1 MPGISVPKNI
11 LAGALLAVAIFATP
25 ALAFE
30 HPAFANV
37 SYEVTSI
44 PVGAA
49 EFCASRPGECGVNP
63 HPVQT
68 MTLTDGR
75 WAELVT
81 INSNVNTAIT
91 PVSDQD
97 LYNVAE
103 YWTYP
108 ENGSGDC
115 EDIAL
120 EKRRDL
126 IRNGW
131 EPSTLLMTVAR
142 QANGE
147 GHAVLMVRTDRG
159 DLILD
164 NQDSTIKLWTETPY
178 HLLKRQ
184 SQTDSSKWVDIFDD
198 RPIIIAAR

>member
-11 LAGALLAVAIFATP
+11 LAGALLAVSIMSTP
-25 ALAFE
+25 AFAFD

-37 SYEVTSI
+37 SYEITSI

-63 HPVQT
+63 NPVET
-68 MTLTDGR
+68 MTLTNNR

-91 PVSDQD
+91 PVTDQD
-97 LYNVAE
+97 LYKVAE

-108 ENGSGDC
+108 ENGYGDC

-131 EPSTLLMTVAR
+131 GPSTLLMTVAR
-142 QANGE
+142 QPNGE

-184 SQTDSSKWVDIFDD
+184 SQADSSKWVDIFDD